1 MEFIRINDFKLKVML
16 NKSDLD
22 EFDIKTD
29 ELDYS
34 NTETKRMFWDII
46 GRAKKAVGF
55 CCDGMKVLVQL
66 YSSRDGGCEMFVSKL
81 EKAVRS
87 SDDDDEQSLCYKPL
101 YKKTVSESRTGA
113 FSFESLEWLISVCRR
128 LFGIGY
134 SEKSSAFAGD
144 DGKFYLFLDGLDAT
158 GYFPLDEYS
167 FINEYGIPENAEA
180 IQSFLYEHGRIIRKD
195 DAVKIL
201 SVL

>member
-1 MEFIRINDFKLKVML
+1 MEFIRINDSKLKVML
-16 NKSDLD
+16 SKSDLD

-34 NTETKRMFWDII
+34 KTETKRMFWDII
-46 GRAKKAVGF
+46 GRAKKSVGF

-81 EKAVRS
+81 EKIVSS
-87 SDDDDEQSLCYKPL
+87 SDEEEHQSLCYKPL
-101 YKKTVSESRTGA
+101 YKKTANESRTGA
-113 FSFESLEWLISVCRR
+113 FAFESLEWLISVCRR

-144 DGKFYLFLDGLDAT
+144 DGNFYLFLDGLDAT

-167 FINEYGIPENAEA
+167 FINEYGTQENAEA
-180 IQSFLYEHGRIIRKD
+180 LRSFLDEHGRVICKN